1 MPSWYG
7 QMRSPST
14 AVQKPSFAYA
24 MVNSQPMNHMV
35 PMPAS
40 TLILSEPAI
49 EATPYR
55 TSVLGL
61 HEAAVSAHL

>member
-1 MPSWYG
+1 MKI
-7 QMRSPST
+7 PST

-24 MVNSQPMNHMV
+24 IVNSQPMSHMV

-49 EATPYR
+49 ETTSCTTP
-55 TSVLGL
+55 VLGL
-61 HEAAVSAHL
+61 HEAAVLVRLSD